1 MAHKPNMGNPGR
13 WLKHVDDGQIFQHT
27 DNLAKH
33 PKMEEVTEKEAFPER
48 FLTSKQKTRKSK
60 LDLSTD
66 PKAVEKAKPKKATKA
81 ALAFDASK
89 GLDKKK

>member
-33 PKMEEVTEKEAFPER
+33 PKMEEVTEEEAFPER
-48 FLTSKQKTRKSK
+48 FLTSKQKTRKSE

-66 PKAVEKAKPKKATKA
+66 PKVVEKAKPKKATKA
-81 ALAFDASK
+81 ALASDASR
-89 GLDKKK
+89 GLDTKK

>member
-33 PKMEEVTEKEAFPER
+33 PKMEEVTEEAAFPER
-48 FLTSKQKTRKSK
+48 FLTSKQKARKSK

-66 PKAVEKAKPKKATKA
+66 PKAVERAKPKKATKA
-81 ALAFDASK
+81 ALASDASR
-89 GLDKKK
+89 GLDTKR

>member
-13 WLKHVDDGQIFQHT
+13 WLRHVDDGQIFHHT
-27 DNLAKH
+27 DNLTKH

-48 FLTSKQKTRKSK
+48 FLTKEQKAHKSE

-66 PKAVEKAKPKKATKA
+66 PKAVDKAKPKRK
-81 ALAFDASK
+81 LRLLSLLMLLGD
-89 GLDKKK
+89 